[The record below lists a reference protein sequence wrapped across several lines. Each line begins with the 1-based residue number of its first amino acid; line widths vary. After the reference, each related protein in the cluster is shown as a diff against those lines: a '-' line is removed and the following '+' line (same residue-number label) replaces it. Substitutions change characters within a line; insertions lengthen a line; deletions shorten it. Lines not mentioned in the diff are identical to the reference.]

1 MIDIY
6 SMGNIFYAILTGE
19 MPFEGQKDSKAQ
31 KKVIDGER
39 PTGMEKYEEDDDVAI
54 RALIS
59 ATKKCWEQEPGDRP
73 SAASV
78 RDVFKKVL
86 DQMKVDNE
94 NATKE
99 ESKDESREESKEES
113 EEESKEEES

>member
-39 PTGMEKYEEDDDVAI
+39 PAGMERYEEDDDVAI

-78 RDVFKKVL
+78 RDEFKKVL
-86 DQMKVDNE
+86 VDNE

-99 ESKDESREESKEES
+99 QSKEESKDES
-113 EEESKEEES
+113 EEESKEVSEEES